1 MIKFN
6 EDFNGCVS
14 VGTEGIILKP
24 INDDPYNVGIAYKQ
38 TLEDNNKQVPTEL
51 NLLLTQYDEHNLR
64 SKIELAL
71 WLEQQN
77 IIVRV
82 PLGDPVAEH

>member
-1 MIKFN
+1 
-6 EDFNGCVS
+6 
-14 VGTEGIILKP
+14 
-24 INDDPYNVGIAYKQ
+24 VGIAYKQ
-38 TLEDNNKQVPTEL
+38 WLEDNNEQVPTEL

-71 WLEQQN
+71 WLEQQS